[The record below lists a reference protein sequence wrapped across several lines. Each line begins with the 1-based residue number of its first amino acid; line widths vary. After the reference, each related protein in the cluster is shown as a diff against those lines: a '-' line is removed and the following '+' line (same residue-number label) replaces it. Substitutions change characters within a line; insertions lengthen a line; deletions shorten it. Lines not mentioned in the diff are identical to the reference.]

1 MSESINAAEVDGD
14 DFTPI
19 TTQEALD
26 KIMGARIDGVKKKF
40 ADHGDLKAKAA
51 KFDALEEASKTDSQ
65 RAIEEIAALK
75 AELAGERDGRL
86 RADVAAAKGVP
97 SSALSGSTREELE
110 ASADV
115 LNEWRGKQESKT
127 VKPARGLKSGAA
139 NSSEILDP
147 MERAAQAIRQ
157 MRGTA

>member
-14 DFTPI
+14 EFTPI

-86 RADVAAAKGVP
+86 REITGGPREHRCDKLLQVAVCEPIFKVHN
-97 SSALSGSTREELE
+97 LR
-110 ASADV
+110 
-115 LNEWRGKQESKT
+115 N
-127 VKPARGLKSGAA
+127 ARHF
-139 NSSEILDP
+139 
-147 MERAAQAIRQ
+147 
-157 MRGTA
+157 